1 MMVKL
6 IRVEGEEYV
15 LDRLPV
21 VLGRCEDATIG
32 LHDRWT
38 SRRHCQIEQCSID
51 RSRSVLLV
59 RDLGSTHGTYVN
71 GEQVREAYLHSGDHL
86 SVGLATFRVEL
97 DDAFCPA
104 GEIGEYS
111 AA

>member
-1 MMVKL
+1 
-6 IRVEGEEYV
+6 
-15 LDRLPV
+15 
-21 VLGRCEDATIG
+21 
-32 LHDRWT
+32 
-38 SRRHCQIEQCSID
+38 
-51 RSRSVLLV
+51 LLV